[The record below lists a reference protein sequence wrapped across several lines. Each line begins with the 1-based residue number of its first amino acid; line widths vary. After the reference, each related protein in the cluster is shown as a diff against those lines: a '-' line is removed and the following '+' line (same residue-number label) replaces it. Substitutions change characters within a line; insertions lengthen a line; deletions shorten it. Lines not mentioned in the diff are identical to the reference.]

1 MKEAVKR
8 YFRWKV
14 NLFCNL
20 YVVRQVICEG
30 WYFIC
35 YMWGLVFYMLYVRV
49 GILLTRGQ
57 NLHDRIIS
65 IREEVWVHNT
75 SLTPQLCIEVR
86 VPIQDKERSYT
97 SVLGSRFCL
106 FLGFWYLILK
116 LLRQCWMRF
125 AMYYIFRYKWHV
137 HQHRSW
143 GKKAM

>member
-1 MKEAVKR
+1 MFAR
-8 YFRWKV
+8 
-14 NLFCNL
+14 L
-20 YVVRQVICEG
+20 YVRVGILYVICEG

-35 YMWGLVFYMLYVRV
+35 YMWGLLFYMLYVRV
-49 GILLTRGQ
+49 GVLLTRGQ

-65 IREEVWVHNT
+65 IRGEAWVHNS

-86 VPIQDKERSYT
+86 VPIQDKSGPIR
-97 SVLGSRFCL
+97 LCRFCL

-116 LLRQCWMRF
+116 LFRQCWMRF

-143 GKKAM
+143 RKKAM